1 MRLAQLSTYVKITIG
16 HSLKAHYLVGDE
28 TVEHRHRKII
38 HL

>member
-1 MRLAQLSTYVKITIG
+1 MRFAQLSTYVKVAIS